1 MTFARWLGIAVVL
14 GALGGV
20 CIDLPA
26 PPLLAAA
33 FVCVAIVVAC
43 WRRVVVP
50 VALAALSCWLAAESR
65 TNTLAALPAEWTQSG
80 ETTWLEGV
88 LTSDAAMSPNGV
100 RLEIRSRGRNVR
112 VTIGGAL
119 VTDPAVYAGWTR
131 GSAVR
136 VPARVREPDVV
147 RNPGSASVRW
157 QRLTRKFDAIAA
169 VKSAALVDASPPPA
183 VERVAAG
190 VRRYV
195 RGVIK
200 RRMPDS
206 PTHVPAIVTAILIG
220 DRAGLDDGL
229 ARQLQAAGVFHV
241 IAISGGNV
249 AMLAAACLLCCR
261 LLFRG
266 VRRALLCTAIVVFA
280 YGFVVGDDPSVARAV
295 LASGV
300 YFGLSALG
308 IPPSALSVFTFVAAA
323 NVLVDPLTVVDVG
336 AWLSFGA
343 TFGLLVI
350 LPKLWRGVTQGRVP
364 ASRPLRWLRTALVG
378 GVVATAAAEVV
389 ILPVSTSVFGRV
401 GVAGLVLNLLAVPA
415 MAVVQFGGMALC
427 VADLVGAGTNVLAA
441 LTATGVRG
449 LLATADIVEAAPWLS
464 WRVPASP
471 LWLISAYG
479 VLISVAGVARLP
491 RVRHTASACAA
502 VLAVAMM
509 TAPWSP
515 MLRPEPGVLRV
526 SFLDVGQGDATLIQT
541 PSGHA
546 LLVDAG
552 GSPSSAFD
560 VGGRVVTPAV
570 WALGERTLDWLLL
583 THGDLDHI
591 GGAASVIDDLP
602 PLELWE
608 GIRVD
613 DDVTLQLTR
622 RRTHDRGIVWRRV
635 LRGEQL
641 ELDGVTIYVRHPPTP
656 DWQRIRVRNDDSVV
670 LEIVYGDVAILLTG
684 DAGVEFEQAVV
695 RGEAALAPARLRVLK
710 VGHHGSRSST
720 SAAFLERWRPH
731 AAIVSAGAH
740 NLFGHPA
747 PQVIDALTSRG
758 VHVFRTDRH
767 GAVILETDGAQ
778 VNVRPMTGPTW
789 TGK

>member
-1 MTFARWLGIAVVL
+1 MAVVL

-26 PPLLAAA
+26 PPLLAATWA
-33 FVCVAIVVAC
+33 SAAVAVAW
-43 WRRVVVP
+43 WRRFLIP
-50 VALAALSCWLAAESR
+50 MTLAALSCWLAAESR
-65 TNTLAALPAEWTQSG
+65 TARLAPLPPGWVQEG
-80 ETTWLEGV
+80 ETTWLEGI
-88 LTSDAAMSPNGV
+88 LTSDAAVAPNGV
-100 RLEIRSRGRNVR
+100 RLEMRVDQRHVR
-112 VTIGGAL
+112 VTIGGTL
-119 VTDPAVYAGWTR
+119 VSEPAAYAGWTR
-131 GSAVR
+131 GVSVR
-136 VPARVREPDVV
+136 LPAGVREPDVV

-169 VKSAALVDASPPPA
+169 VKSAALVEASPPPGL
-183 VERVAAG
+183 ERVAAG
-190 VRRYV
+190 VRRHV
-195 RGVIK
+195 RDVVHK
-200 RRMPDS
+200 HLPASPPD
-206 PTHVPAIVTAILIG
+206 VPAIVIAILIG
-220 DRAGLDDGL
+220 DRAGLDDRL
-229 ARQLQAAGVFHV
+229 SRQLQAAGVFHV

-266 VRRALLCTAIVVFA
+266 VRRALLLTSVVVFA

-308 IPPSALSVFTFVAAA
+308 IPPSALSVFTFVAAT

-350 LPKLWRGVTQGRVP
+350 LPRLWRSVTKARVP
-364 ASRPLRWLRTALVG
+364 ASRWLRWLRAALIG

-401 GVAGLVLNLLAVPA
+401 GIAGLVLNLLAVPA

-427 VADLVGAGTNVLAA
+427 VADLIGAGTTMLAT
-441 LTATGVRG
+441 LTAAGVRG
-449 LLATADIVEAAPWLS
+449 LLVTADIVEAAPWLS

-471 LWLISAYG
+471 LWLIGAYG
-479 VLISVAGVARLP
+479 ILVLAALVLRRP
-491 RVRHTASACAA
+491 RVRHSAAASAAVAAA
-502 VLAVAMM
+502 VMV
-509 TAPWSP
+509 TAPWLP
-515 MLRPEPGVLRV
+515 LLRPASGILRV

-541 PSGHA
+541 PSGHV

-570 WALGERTLDWLLL
+570 WALGERALDWLLL

-591 GGAASVIDDLP
+591 GGAISVVDDLAP
-602 PLELWE
+602 RELWE

-613 DDVTLQLTR
+613 DDEALRETR
-622 RRTHDRGIVWRRV
+622 RGTHDHRLAWRRV

-641 ELDGVTIYVRHPPTP
+641 ELVGVTIHVRHPPQP

-695 RGEAALAPARLRVLK
+695 RGEVALAPARLRVLK
-710 VGHHGSRSST
+710 VGHHGSRTST
-720 SAAFLERWRPH
+720 SAAFLDRWRPH
-731 AAIVSAGAH
+731 VAIVSAGAH

-767 GAVILETDGAQ
+767 GAVIVETDGAQ
-778 VNVRPMTGPTW
+778 VDVRPMTGPTW